1 MTISEKL
8 ESFRTLMRENNLTM
22 YIVPTDDYH
31 LSEYVGDYFKEREF
45 LSGFTGSAGVL
56 LVTLKGAY
64 LWTDGRYFLQA
75 EKQLEGSTITLMKQG
90 EKDVPTLLEF
100 IKSSSVKKLIGFD
113 GRCARALFGKELEE
127 IKGAKITYNL
137 DLVDKLWAT
146 DRPKMSAEPGYEL
159 ALCYAGEERRD
170 KIKKI
175 QNHLEEKNADVTVIS
190 SLDDIMWIL
199 NLRGNDVK
207 CNPVILSYLAI
218 FKGRVVLYI
227 NQNVLS
233 DDVKLNLAKDRV
245 ILKDYNDIYS
255 DITNFENYHIVLDL
269 NKTNYSIYKNINSS
283 NTIINEM
290 NYSTILKSMKNK
302 TEQENFKKAHL
313 KDAVA
318 VCKFMY
324 WLKTSVGKTEI
335 TELSASD
342 KLLSFRKEETN
353 FKDISFGTIA
363 GFGPNGA
370 IVHYVPTKETSA
382 KVTLNNFLLV
392 DSGAHYLEGTTDITR
407 TFALGKVTS
416 EMKHHFTL
424 VLKGYLALSDIIFK
438 EGVDGRT
445 LDLAARSALWSEG
458 LDFNHGTGHGVG
470 YLLNVHEGPQSI
482 KYNRESAIFRE
493 GMVTSDEPGLYLTG
507 KYGIRHESLTLCTL
521 YKETEFGR
529 FLTLEP
535 LTLVPFDLDGIEVSL
550 LTEEEK
556 TKLNNYHKR
565 VYEAVSPY
573 LNKDEASFLKKYT
586 KAI

>member
-113 GRCARALFGKELEE
+113 GRCTRALFGKELEE

-137 DLVDKLWAT
+137 DLVDKLWGE

-302 TEQENFKKAHL
+302 IEQENFKKAHL

-324 WLKTSVGKTEI
+324 WLKTNVGKTEI

-342 KLLSFRKEETN
+342 KLLSFRKEGAN

-363 GFGPNGA
+363 GFGSNGA

-407 TFALGKVTS
+407 TFALGKVTN